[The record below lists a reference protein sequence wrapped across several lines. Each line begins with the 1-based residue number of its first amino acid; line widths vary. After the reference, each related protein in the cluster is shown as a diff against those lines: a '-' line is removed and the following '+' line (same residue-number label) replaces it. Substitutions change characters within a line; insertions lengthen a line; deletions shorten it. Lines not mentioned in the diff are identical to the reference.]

1 MGQVTN
7 PENWMREQA
16 TSASFVLMEAFLFLL
31 RPRRRR
37 QAGAVPRFP
46 RMAAD
51 CKMERLGRPKNTRR
65 IVPREWAECKSKL
78 RITGLQGGHLNGC
91 TAMETPSVRRVA
103 MLGTRNIRREA
114 MSQVDW
120 VEAPLPSWE
129 ARRRAEVWL
138 VMESRVWVTGRPA
151 RVKPV
156 TTLYLGPVFQRSG
169 EAITPCLI
177 AFY

>member
-1 MGQVTN
+1 
-7 PENWMREQA
+7 
-16 TSASFVLMEAFLFLL
+16 
-31 RPRRRR
+31 
-37 QAGAVPRFP
+37 
-46 RMAAD
+46 
-51 CKMERLGRPKNTRR
+51 
-65 IVPREWAECKSKL
+65 
-78 RITGLQGGHLNGC
+78 
-91 TAMETPSVRRVA
+91 METPSVRRVA

-120 VEAPLPSWE
+120 VEVPLPSWE